1 MPTAL
6 IYSRYHETVR
16 DRVNYFSQCG
26 LSEVQI
32 LSASKKFETLCRK
45 PIVQLRELLD
55 RNRREL
61 IEELLM
67 PWARTIRQ
75 DHSPPDPRA
84 GSFYVL
90 LVFSTSFFPP
100 IILSLH
106 ATMFPC
112 KLDCLS
118 FSSRQQV
125 HDLIH
130 LVECHCFN
138 SKEVLKLGT
147 AGNWTRDLS
156 HPKRESYP

>member
-1 MPTAL
+1 MND
-6 IYSRYHETVR
+6 S
-16 DRVNYFSQCG
+16 SQCG
-26 LSEVQI
+26 LSELQI
-32 LSASKKFETLCRK
+32 LSASKNSETLCRK

-55 RNRREL
+55 RDRREL
-61 IEELLM
+61 IQELLM

-75 DHSPPDPRA
+75 DHSPPDPRS
-84 GSFYVL
+84 GSFCVL
-90 LVFSTSFFPP
+90 LVFSISFFPP

-106 ATMFPC
+106 ATLFPC
-112 KLDCLS
+112 QPDCLS

-130 LVECHCFN
+130 PVECPWFS

>member
-1 MPTAL
+1 MND
-6 IYSRYHETVR
+6 S
-16 DRVNYFSQCG
+16 SQCG
-26 LSEVQI
+26 LSGLQI
-32 LSASKKFETLCRK
+32 LLASKNSETLCRK
-45 PIVQLRELLD
+45 PIVQLRELLNRD
-55 RNRREL
+55 RREL
-61 IEELLM
+61 IQELLM

-75 DHSPPDPRA
+75 DHSPPDRRS
-84 GSFYVL
+84 GSFWVF
-90 LVFSTSFFPP
+90 LVFSISFFPP

-130 LVECHCFN
+130 LVECHWFN
-138 SKEVLKLGT
+138 SKGVLKLGT

-156 HPKRESYP
+156 HPKRESCP

>member
-67 PWARTIRQ
+67 P
-75 DHSPPDPRA
+75 
-84 GSFYVL
+84 
-90 LVFSTSFFPP
+90 
-100 IILSLH
+100 
-106 ATMFPC
+106 
-112 KLDCLS
+112 
-118 FSSRQQV
+118 
-125 HDLIH
+125 
-130 LVECHCFN
+130 
-138 SKEVLKLGT
+138 
-147 AGNWTRDLS
+147 
-156 HPKRESYP
+156 